1 MAYGDGAMKEL
12 LRTLARRC
20 GYEITR
26 YSAETN
32 HTARLVRCI
41 ENCGIKTV
49 VDVGANVGQFARGL
63 RAAGFRGRIISIEPQ
78 RDAHEAL
85 VGNAAKDTFRNWH
98 VMPRVAVGEAESM
111 LDLHIAGNSW
121 STSLLPML
129 AAHSDALPSSLE
141 VRVEQIPV
149 VRLDALLRESSVAAT
164 PPLLIK
170 MDVQG
175 YESCVLRGA
184 TEILPATAAI
194 LTEMSLTP
202 LYDGQVLWCDLY
214 DQIIGYGFDIFDL
227 YPGFANPSTGRLLQI
242 DGLFTR
248 SN

>member
-1 MAYGDGAMKEL
+1 MKEVI
-12 LRTLARRC
+12 RKIARRC

-32 HTARLVRCI
+32 HTARLLRCL
-41 ENCGIKTV
+41 EQCGIKTV

-63 RAAGFRGRIISIEPQ
+63 RAAGFSGRIISIEPQ
-78 RDAHEAL
+78 REAHETL
-85 VGNAAKDTFRNWH
+85 VASASKDPLRNWH
-98 VMPRVAVGEAESM
+98 VMPRVAVGEAEAT

-129 AAHSDALPSSLE
+129 AAHSDALPSSQE
-141 VRVEQIPV
+141 VRVERIPV
-149 VRLDALLRESSVAAT
+149 ARLDSLLRSAGVAAT
-164 PPLLIK
+164 PPLLLK

-175 YESCVLRGA
+175 YESQVLRGA
-184 TEILPATAAI
+184 AEMLPHTSAI

-202 LYDGQVLWCDLY
+202 LYDGQVLWRELY
-214 DQIIGYGFDIFDL
+214 DQIVGYGFEIFDMN
-227 YPGFANPSTGRLLQI
+227 PGFADPATGRLLQI

-248 SN
+248 CSSTRCS